1 MPVLCEILEWDTSF
15 FGRRIGRLV
24 ARRLSAATLVNLD
37 DWVARNQIEGVYFLC
52 EAADAESIALAEQ
65 HKFHLADIR
74 VTLENCQPG
83 AERIC
88 ANEDLLV
95 RRACSEQMEA
105 LKAIARSS
113 HTDTRFYQDPHFQPS
128 QCDGLYETWLEQ
140 SCTGDANMVLAA
152 ELGGKVAGYITCH
165 LDSDVVGRIG
175 LFAVAES
182 ARGHGV
188 GTALIRAAL
197 GWFSDERRSRV
208 TVVTQGRNVRGQRT
222 YERCGFTT
230 RSVEL
235 WYHYWRA
242 G

>member
-1 MPVLCEILEWDTSF
+1 
-15 FGRRIGRLV
+15 
-24 ARRLSAATLVNLD
+24 
-37 DWVARNQIEGVYFLC
+37 
-52 EAADAESIALAEQ
+52 
-65 HKFHLADIR
+65 
-74 VTLENCQPG
+74 
-83 AERIC
+83 
-88 ANEDLLV
+88 
-95 RRACSEQMEA
+95 
-105 LKAIARSS
+105 
-113 HTDTRFYQDPHFQPS
+113 
-128 QCDGLYETWLEQ
+128 
-140 SCTGDANMVLAA
+140 MVLAA